1 MHLRPVAALVA
12 TALALSSCSM
22 AFVDA
27 PPATRP
33 VTGEVDCTSGQTY
46 PVLDFVGAGAL
57 AYVGIGTHSDLVES
71 RPIYKDTTAMLL
83 LAGGA
88 VALASG
94 LVGMKRVGQCRRLKE
109 EVELK
114 RAMRPFE
121 GRTAPTP
128 GRDPWLAAGAPP
140 EGFTTAPAPMV
151 PAPDGGAGAE
161 VGP

>member
-12 TALALSSCSM
+12 TALAVSSCSV

-33 VTGEVDCTSGQTY
+33 VTGEIECTTGQTY

-57 AYVGIGTHSDLVES
+57 AYVAIGTHEDRVDSK
-71 RPIYKDTTAMLL
+71 PIYKDTTAMIL

-94 LVGMKRVGQCRRLKE
+94 LVGMKRVAECRRLKE

-114 RAMRPFE
+114 RAMRPFQ
-121 GRTAPTP
+121 ASSLPPP
-128 GRDPWLAAGAPP
+128 GRDPWLGAGPPP
-140 EGFTTAPAPMV
+140 EGFTAAPAPLA
-151 PAPDGGAGAE
+151 PSPDGGTGAE